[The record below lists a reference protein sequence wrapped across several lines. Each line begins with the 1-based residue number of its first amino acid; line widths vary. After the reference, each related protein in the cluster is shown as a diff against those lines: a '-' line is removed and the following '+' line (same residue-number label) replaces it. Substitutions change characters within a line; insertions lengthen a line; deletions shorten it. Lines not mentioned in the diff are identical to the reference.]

1 MARADSTTKTIKA
14 KCGQKANKKVPVAK
28 NPNSEDPEAND
39 STTKTIKGGK
49 KVNKVPA
56 KTAAIKIPAPE
67 VEAVEMST
75 SKPGNLFYKFVVFFI
90 VKQL

>member
-1 MARADSTTKTIKA
+1 MTRAVKATKA
-14 KCGQKANKKVPVAK
+14 KGGKKAPA
-28 NPNSEDPEAND
+28 EAND

-75 SKPGNLFYKFVVFFI
+75 SKPGNLFYKFVGFFI